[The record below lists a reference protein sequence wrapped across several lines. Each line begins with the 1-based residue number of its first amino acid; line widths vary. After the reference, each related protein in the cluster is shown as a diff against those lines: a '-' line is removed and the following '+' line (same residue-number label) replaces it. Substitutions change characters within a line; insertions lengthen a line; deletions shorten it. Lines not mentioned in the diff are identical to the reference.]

1 MAAKQPCSPVQTR
14 QKIRHPQPMKTPTA
28 SCVADPQVG
37 TGRNKGIE
45 FCEIDGKCGE
55 NVGKMMDIERE

>member
-1 MAAKQPCSPVQTR
+1 
-14 QKIRHPQPMKTPTA
+14 MKTPTA
-28 SCVADPQVG
+28 SGVADPQVG

-55 NVGKMMDIERE
+55 NDGK